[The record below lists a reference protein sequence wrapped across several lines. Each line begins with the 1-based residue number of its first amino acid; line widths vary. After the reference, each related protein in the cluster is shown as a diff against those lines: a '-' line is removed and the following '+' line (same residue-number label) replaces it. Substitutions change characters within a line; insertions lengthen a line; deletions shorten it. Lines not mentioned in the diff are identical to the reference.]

1 MSDGNRQRPAID
13 LDDLE
18 RQLRAVAQPKPAP
31 RPSSVEPDL
40 SALKAPFTVK
50 PVFAQRAPEAPNR
63 TEAPTPAQPTSFTE
77 APARSEAPR
86 LPDNESFS
94 AFESAPSVAP
104 KPVTAPPSPSASLP
118 PSPSLPPL
126 PSAPADEAA
135 SFGRPASRA
144 SDYDPLAELA
154 RIAQSGSD
162 WTQSRPGE
170 AQPQSPSRSHSAVDA
185 LEALL
190 RMDPPVK
197 APPPSF
203 APPPRRAEP
212 SVPLYEPEQP
222 ALDFSSAPQSA
233 PEPVA
238 AYADLAA
245 TPSYQAAAAEAE
257 PIYAPEGQLPPHD
270 SHFVDEEPPPRS
282 RTGTKLAIA
291 LVSIAALSAGGVF
304 IWGGGQTLTGGDGS
318 RTPPLI
324 KASNEPTKVA
334 PQNPGGMEVP
344 NTNKEIFTS
353 AKNGAPATGPSKVVT
368 TEEQPVDVA
377 QATRTAQPR
386 VILPNGGSAA
396 TVPPAPPPPV
406 STLPRQ
412 TGSAPA
418 QTGAAAPSAAPSDT
432 NASAVAALG
441 EPKRVRTVSV
451 RPDGTVIDGNEPAAR
466 PPAMAAPASVSPA
479 SPVPTQTLP
488 AAAAAPPAAGA
499 PPPALVLPSAP
510 SASTQAGAAPA
521 PDMAAQPAPAGTPVP
536 PRRPSAAQLAAAP
549 AAENTAVPLRPA
561 APAPA
566 NAPAPVAAA
575 PAANAAPV
583 APVGTGDF
591 AVQLAAPP
599 TEQEARTLAARLV
612 QRYGD
617 ALAGQEPDIIR
628 AEVNG
633 RTLYRVRVTGLDRES
648 ANAMCNRVKGLQGS
662 CFVAKN

>member
-18 RQLRAVAQPKPAP
+18 RQLRAVAQPKAAARPMPSEPARSLESEPAP
-31 RPSSVEPDL
+31 EPPQAAEPKLPPFLTPS
-40 SALKAPFTVK
+40 APFAVK
-50 PVFAQRAPEAPNR
+50 PVFAARPAEPLLPE
-63 TEAPTPAQPTSFTE
+63 
-77 APARSEAPR
+77 
-86 LPDNESFS
+86 NESFS
-94 AFESAPSVAP
+94 VSESEPMPAAPLPP
-104 KPVTAPPSPSASLP
+104 KPFNSPTPP
-118 PSPSLPPL
+118 LPPL
-126 PSAPADEAA
+126 PS
-135 SFGRPASRA
+135 SRS

-154 RIAQSGSD
+154 RIAQSGTD
-162 WTQSRPGE
+162 WG
-170 AQPQSPSRSHSAVDA
+170 QPRAADAPSSSSPRSSSAVDA

-203 APPPRRAEP
+203 APVSRRVEP
-212 SVPLYEPEQP
+212 QPIAPEPAFEKTDQP
-222 ALDFSSAPQSA
+222 SLDFSTT

-238 AYADLAA
+238 GYEAQP
-245 TPSYQAAAAEAE
+245 TQAAYQEAVAEAE

-270 SHFVDEEPPPRS
+270 AHFVDEEPPPRS
-282 RTGTKLAIA
+282 RTGAKLAFA
-291 LVSIAALSAGGVF
+291 LVSIAALAGGGVYL
-304 IWGGGQTLTGGDGS
+304 WSGGHGLPGADGP
-318 RTPPLI
+318 RTTPLI

-344 NTNKEIFTS
+344 NTNKEIFSS
-353 AKNGAPATGPSKVVT
+353 AKNSTASSGPSKVVT
-368 TEEQPVDVA
+368 SEEQPVDVA
-377 QATRTAQPR
+377 QAARPAQPR

-412 TGSAPA
+412 TGSAAPA
-418 QTGAAAPSAAPSDT
+418 NNAAPTANAT
-432 NASAVAALG
+432 AEANASAMAALG

-451 RPDGTVIDGNEPAAR
+451 RPDGTVIDGTEPVR
-466 PPAMAAPASVSPA
+466 PPSMAAPATVSPT

-488 AAAAAPPAAGA
+488 AAAAAPPATGA
-499 PPPALVLPSAP
+499 PLPALVPSTPAP
-510 SASTQAGAAPA
+510 SDPVAS
-521 PDMAAQPAPAGTPVP
+521 AQPAPAGTPLP
-536 PRRPSAAQLAAAP
+536 PRRPSAAQMAAAP
-549 AAENTAVPLRPA
+549 AAVPETAPTNLRPAAAPPSVAVPSAAVPSAA

-566 NAPAPVAAA
+566 NAAPS
-575 PAANAAPV
+575 AAPV
-583 APVGTGDF
+583 ASVGSGDF

-612 QRYGD
+612 QRYGE

-633 RTLYRVRVTGLDRES
+633 KTLYRVRVTGLDRES